1 VSAAARLRAQIPAL
15 YRTIN
20 GVQPVYLDA
29 PGGTQMP
36 QPAIDAMTSYVVNG
50 MSNRRGTSIT
60 SLETD
65 ALLSRTRDQVAT
77 LVGSSEHVIV
87 FGQNMTSLAIS
98 LGRAM
103 ARDWDP
109 GTRSRVVVT
118 EIDHH
123 ANIDPWL
130 QVADD
135 RGMEVA
141 WIPVVPD
148 ELRLDL
154 SRLDEV
160 ITEQTQIVAASLA
173 SNVVGTIN
181 DVAAICRR
189 AREVGAISIV
199 DAVHG
204 APHVPMD
211 VDGWGADVL
220 FFSAHKFY
228 GPYIG
233 VMAIRRELLEKIR
246 FYKVVKTGGNE
257 YLAETGMQNHA
268 AIAGLGAT
276 LDLLESLVPGAT
288 ARERL
293 VGAVRE
299 LGEYDDVLTDQLV
312 AGLSSIRNVR
322 VRRAP
327 DPVPKTAT
335 VAFTA
340 TGRHPHDIAEAC
352 SAQAVF
358 VTDGEI
364 YTNTLAALTR
374 VSMRGGWVR
383 TGLAPYLT
391 ADDVDRG
398 LAVIEAAVRR
408 TG

>member
-1 VSAAARLRAQIPAL
+1 L
-15 YRTIN
+15 N
-20 GVQPVYLDA
+20 PVYLDA

-36 QPAIDAMTSYVVNG
+36 QPVIDAMTDYVVNG
-50 MSNRRGTSIT
+50 MANRRGTSVT
-60 SLETD
+60 SVETD
-65 ALLSRTRDQVAT
+65 AFIYRTRDQVAA
-77 LVGSSEHVIV
+77 LVGSTEHVIV

-98 LGRAM
+98 LSTAM
-103 ARDWDP
+103 ARDWDLAK
-109 GTRSRVVVT
+109 RSRIVVS

-141 WIPVVPD
+141 WLPVVRD

-154 SRLDEV
+154 SRLDE
-160 ITEQTQIVAASLA
+160 IIDERTQLVATSLA

-181 DVAAICRR
+181 DVGAICRR

-220 FFSAHKFY
+220 FFSAHKFF
-228 GPYIG
+228 GPHLGI
-233 VMAIRRELLEKIR
+233 MAIRRELLEKIR
-246 FYKVVKTGGNE
+246 FYKVVKTLGNE
-257 YLAETGMQNHA
+257 YMAETGTQNHE
-268 AIAGLGAT
+268 AIAALGAT
-276 LDLLESLVPGAT
+276 FDLLESLVPGTT

-293 VGAVRE
+293 TGAVRE
-299 LGEYDDVLTDQLV
+299 LGEYDDLLAERLV
-312 AGLSSIRNVR
+312 EGLSSIPNIRM
-322 VRRAP
+322 RRAP
-327 DPVPKTAT
+327 DPIPKTAT

-340 TGRHPHDIAEAC
+340 SGRHPREIGEAC

-358 VTDGEI
+358 VTDGEV
-364 YTNTLAALTR
+364 YSNTLATLTG

-383 TGLAPYLT
+383 AGLAPYLT
-391 ADDVDRG
+391 FDDVDRG

>member
-1 VSAAARLRAQIPAL
+1 
-15 YRTIN
+15 
-20 GVQPVYLDA
+20 
-29 PGGTQMP
+29 MP
-36 QPAIDAMTSYVVNG
+36 QPAVDAMANYIVNG
-50 MSNRRGTSIT
+50 MSNRRGTSVT
-60 SLETD
+60 SIETD
-65 ALLSRTRDQVAT
+65 AVVQRTREQIAA
-77 LVGSSEHVIV
+77 LIGSREHVIV

-98 LGRAM
+98 LATAM
-103 ARDWDP
+103 GRDWNP
-109 GTRSRVVVT
+109 ATRSRIVVT

-123 ANIDPWL
+123 ANIDPWV
-130 QVADD
+130 QVAAD
-135 RGMEVA
+135 RGLEVA
-141 WIPVVPD
+141 WIPVIPD

-160 ITEQTQIVAASLA
+160 ITDQTQIVAVSLA

-189 AREVGAISIV
+189 AHEVGAIAIV

-211 VDGWGADVL
+211 VEAWGADVL

-228 GPYIG
+228 GPYLG
-233 VMAIRRELLEKIR
+233 VMAIRRELLEKTR

-257 YLAETGMQNHA
+257 YLAETGMQSHA

-276 LDLLESLVPGAT
+276 LDVLESLAPGAT
-288 ARERL
+288 PRERL
-293 VGAVRE
+293 TGTIRA
-299 LGEYDDVLTDQLV
+299 LAEYDDVLTDRLV
-312 AGLSSIRNVR
+312 DGLSSIPNLRI
-322 VRRAP
+322 RRAP
-327 DPVPKTAT
+327 DPVPKTST

-340 TGRHPHDIAEAC
+340 TGRHPLEIAEAC

-358 VTDGEI
+358 VTHGEI
-364 YTNTLAALTR
+364 YTNTLATLTG

-391 ADDVDRG
+391 VDDVDRG
-398 LAVIEAAVRR
+398 IAVIEAAVQRR
-408 TG
+408 A